1 MSIDFK
7 KFEMVSVKWGNSI
20 NLLEI
25 DKLYSIQDINYFC
38 GINIGVEFSNV
49 FSNREIIHMG
59 IILSNNFLNEYSK
72 SVLVAPITSLTEK
85 HKEAHKNK
93 VILYKNDFSF
103 LEKDSVIILNKIREL
118 DKTRILKHIAYID
131 KSDIRNK
138 INDRLKFTF
147 SLK

>member
-7 KFEMVSVKWGNSI
+7 KFEIVSVKWGNSI

-25 DKLYSIQDINYFC
+25 DKLYSIQDINYFY

-103 LEKDSVIILNKIREL
+103 LENDSVIILNKIREL